1 MLGVA
6 ADVKTVIGEGEMNA
20 KRAADEFWD
29 LVRRIDLDFAER
41 TCIHH
46 P

>member
-6 ADVKTVIGEGEMNA
+6 ADVKRRLEGEMNA

-29 LVRRIDLDFAER
+29 LVRRIDLYFAER
-41 TCIHH
+41 TCIHC